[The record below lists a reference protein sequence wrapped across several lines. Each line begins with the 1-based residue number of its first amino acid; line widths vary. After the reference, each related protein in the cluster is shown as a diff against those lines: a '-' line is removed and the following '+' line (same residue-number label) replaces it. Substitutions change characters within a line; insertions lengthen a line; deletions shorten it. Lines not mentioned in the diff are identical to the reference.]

1 MEVLG
6 MEQIPVVTKCNTCK
20 AAFSTVELVREHY
33 RTDWHVFNSKRRA
46 NNLGHV
52 TLEEYRKQF
61 PVKKVSK
68 ATTPSPAPS
77 APASPK
83 KEPTSSPQKPSAL
96 KSPQS
101 AAGAAVSAPPQP
113 QEGNEN
119 QVNEISESLKEFAL
133 HLGVES
139 DRVNTI
145 VASALVATG
154 NDRDDEERG
163 EEVEEEQDQE
173 DETEPIVI
181 EPNVSIF
188 DNKEFPTVEAC
199 LEYMERTFG
208 FFIPEREYL
217 VDLPGF
223 LVYLGEKVKIGGLC
237 LYCQKQFTPGRPL
250 QNHMLSKSHCKIA
263 YQENVDEDEFED
275 FYDFSSSYGPDGKKT
290 ENEDDEDDDL
300 VDQTL
305 EISAIGELILTDG
318 RTVGHRAFRKY
329 YRQKHKPIDN
339 RLSIAAQR
347 REEASRFQTS
357 FRSSD
362 LPSLAPGALNGM
374 DLRRLSDTEIMSLL
388 IKKHKEMRRMQQ
400 IEQRAQRRQE
410 YRYHRAEYLSVK
422 DQLRARIN
430 VTDKIRDYHG
440 MLM

>member
-1 MEVLG
+1 MEVRG
-6 MEQIPVVTKCNTCK
+6 MEEIPVVTKCNTCK
-20 AAFSTVELVREHY
+20 AAFSTVELVRDHY

-46 NNLGHV
+46 NKLGHV
-52 TLEEYRKQF
+52 TLEEYRSQF
-61 PVKKVSK
+61 PVKKGAK
-68 ATTPSPAPS
+68 PTKTSPAPTS
-77 APASPK
+77 PATPNR
-83 KEPTSSPQKPSAL
+83 ETSLS
-96 KSPQS
+96 SPQS
-101 AAGAAVSAPPQP
+101 APRPQI
-113 QEGNEN
+113 EVGERDEN
-119 QVNEISESLKEFAL
+119 QIDKISEGLKEFAL
-133 HLGVES
+133 HLGVEA

-145 VASALVATG
+145 VASALATG
-154 NDRDDEERG
+154 IEGDQ
-163 EEVEEEQDQE
+163 EQEGDHEQE
-173 DETEPIVI
+173 DETAPIII

-188 DNKEFPTVEAC
+188 DNKEFSTVEAC
-199 LEYMERTFG
+199 LEYMEQTFG

-263 YQENVDEDEFED
+263 YEENVDEDEFEE
-275 FYDFSSSYGPDGKKT
+275 FYDFSSSYGPDGKK
-290 ENEDDEDDDL
+290 NGDGDDEDEDL

-329 YRQKHKPIDN
+329 YRQKHKPIDT

-347 REEASRFQTS
+347 REEASRFQTT
-357 FRSSD
+357 FRASD

-388 IKKHKEMRRMQQ
+388 VKKHKEMRRMQQ

-410 YRYHRAEYLSVK
+410 DRYRRAEYLSVK